1 MRVVA
6 VRYLSAGRYLST
18 VVVSVLI
25 ASLALAGVSAAAVN
39 VSDSGWSWGN
49 PTPQGRTLRAIA
61 FSGGVG
67 YAVGNGGT
75 VLSTANAG
83 SSWSGLP
90 TGTTGELESVQVL
103 SPSSVVVGGGG
114 GCITRIS
121 NNGGQTFTRIF
132 NIVEANCPEPVD
144 AFSFV
149 SPQIGF
155 LLLKDGSLEATS
167 NAGETFTRKTGIP
180 GTPSSSGG
188 GGDVGVAVHFL
199 SASVGIAFVSESGSG
214 VSSAY
219 MTPDGGNSWSQ
230 VPLPAGAKVTAI
242 HFVDAKNAYAIGPDT
257 LLRTSD
263 GGEKWEAQKIA
274 PGNDFKS
281 IDCASASECI
291 LTVTSGNELIETS
304 DGGVTDSVKTTSS
317 SLIYGVAYASPTQV
331 VAVGESGATVL
342 SSDAGATFTPSSAD
356 IGGEYGR
363 LRAGPGGIVLAP
375 GAGGDFAMS
384 ANGGQSWQVIS
395 TQTSAQLT
403 DVAFSTPQIGYAL
416 DVNGGLQQTNDG
428 GASWQTLNPGTT
440 APARAMV
447 ALGTRVVLLLGPVGI
462 HRAVGGGRFEAVTG
476 KVASSAHV
484 SDYDLAGAGAGAG
497 AGVFAFGEGTHTL
510 IRSTD
515 LGASWQAIR
524 LPLTDK
530 HGKTR
535 ESIQSVAFT
544 SANSGFLLDT
554 DGRIWLTHNGGATWK
569 EILSAG
575 TSQGI
580 QLAFS
585 DPLHGFLSVGGFGR
599 DEEGNAYVL
608 RTDDGGASWHPQEI
622 TFGSVAKDGM
632 LASSAL
638 DASLLIDATS
648 ITGAPLDRLLFTTVT
663 GGDVPGPAQA
673 LSLSAPRRRF
683 TKRAL
688 RAAHDTVTVNGTLSG
703 ALGGEQIVVSRRSLA
718 GGPWQHQEV
727 VAGANG
733 GSFTTSWRIGSS
745 SVFVAQ
751 WAGASGH
758 PGAGSTVLSVTVH

>member
-1 MRVVA
+1 MRA
-6 VRYLSAGRYLST
+6 ITVRHLSAGRCLSAVAVS
-18 VVVSVLI
+18 VVV
-25 ASLALAGVSAAAVN
+25 ALMALVGISAAAVN

-61 FSGGVG
+61 FSAGVG

-83 SSWSGLP
+83 ASWSGLP
-90 TGTTGELESVQVL
+90 TGTTSELESVQVL
-103 SPSSVVVGGGG
+103 SPSNVVVGGGS
-114 GCITRIS
+114 GCVTRIS

-132 NIVEANCPEPVD
+132 NIVEANCPEPVS

-149 SPQIGF
+149 SPQVGF
-155 LLLKDGSLEATS
+155 LLLKNGSLEATS

-188 GGDVGVAVHFL
+188 GDDVGVAVHFF
-199 SASVGIAFVSESGSG
+199 SASVGIAFVSESAG

-242 HFVDAKNAYAIGPDT
+242 HFVDAKDAYAIGPDT

-263 GGEKWEAQKIA
+263 GGDTWEAQKIGA
-274 PGNDFKS
+274 GNDFKS
-281 IDCASASECI
+281 IDCATATECI
-291 LTVTSGNELIETS
+291 LTVTSGNELIETG
-304 DGGVTDSVKTTSS
+304 DGGATDSVKTTSS

-342 SSDAGATFTPSSAD
+342 SSDAGGTFTPSSAD
-356 IGGEYGR
+356 IGGEYSR
-363 LRAGPGGIVLAP
+363 LRAGPDGVVLAP
-375 GAGGDFAMS
+375 GAKGDFAMS
-384 ANGGQSWQVIS
+384 ANGGQSWQVLA
-395 TQTSAQLT
+395 TQTSAQLA
-403 DVAFSTPQIGYAL
+403 DVAFSTPKTGYAL
-416 DVNGGLQQTNDG
+416 DVNGGLQQTEDG

-440 APARAMV
+440 APAQAV
-447 ALGTRVVLLLGPVGI
+447 VTLGTRVVLLLGPVGI
-462 HRAVGGGRFEAVTG
+462 HRAVGGGRFEPVTG
-476 KVASSAHV
+476 KVAAGARV
-484 SDYDLAGAGAGAG
+484 SDYDLAGTS
-497 AGVFAFGEGTHTL
+497 VFAFGEDTHTL

-524 LPLTDK
+524 MPLTDK
-530 HGKTR
+530 KGRTR
-535 ESIQSVAFT
+535 ESIRSISFT
-544 SANSGFLLDT
+544 SASSGFLLDT
-554 DGRIWLTHNGGATWK
+554 NGRIWATHDGGAAWK

-575 TSQGI
+575 TGEGI

-585 DPLHGFLSVGGFGR
+585 DPTHGFLSVGGFGR

-648 ITGAPLDRLLFTTVT
+648 ITGAPLDRLLFTTTT
-663 GGDVPGPAQA
+663 GGDVSGSAQA
-673 LSLSAPRRRF
+673 LSLSTPRRRL

-703 ALGGEQIVVSRRSLA
+703 AIGGEQIVVSRRSLA
-718 GGPWQHQEV
+718 GGEWQRQEV

-751 WAGASGH
+751 WAGASGR